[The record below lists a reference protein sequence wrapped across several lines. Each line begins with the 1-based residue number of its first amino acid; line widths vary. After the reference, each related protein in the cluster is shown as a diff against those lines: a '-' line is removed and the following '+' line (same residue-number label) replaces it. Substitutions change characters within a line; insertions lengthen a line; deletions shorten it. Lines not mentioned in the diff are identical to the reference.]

1 MILKLIINFFIIGL
15 VSFGGAYAAIPI
27 TREIVEREAL
37 ISLEEFA
44 NMVAVAESTP
54 GSFICNLATYIGS
67 VNKGFLGG
75 VLTTISAVMP
85 AFIIM
90 LIFSFCAKDIMNNEN
105 VKIVFSVI
113 RPAILSLI
121 LVVGLEIIYENLYD
135 LDIKKLAIFMILIIA
150 SLIYKKIFKKKLSS
164 IKIIIISAILGIII
178 L

>member
-1 MILKLIINFFIIGL
+1 MAEYDTSQCAVEACGVDAGFI
-15 VSFGGAYAAIPI
+15 
-27 TREIVEREAL
+27 
-37 ISLEEFA
+37 
-44 NMVAVAESTP
+44 
-54 GSFICNLATYIGS
+54 
-67 VNKGFLGG
+67 GG

-90 LIFSFCAKDIMNNEN
+90 LIFSFYAKDIMNNEN
-105 VKIVFSVI
+105 VKTVFSII

-121 LVVGLEIIYENLYD
+121 LVVGLEIIYENIYD
-135 LDIKKLAIFMILIIA
+135 LNIKKLAIFMILIIA

>member
-37 ISLEEFA
+37 ITLEEFA

-67 VNKGFLGG
+67 VNEGFLGG

-90 LIFSFCAKDIMNNEN
+90 LIFSFYAKDIMNNEN
-105 VKIVFSVI
+105 VKTVFSVI

-135 LDIKKLAIFMILIIA
+135 LDIKKLAIFMIIIIA

>member
-37 ISLEEFA
+37 ITLEEFA

-67 VNKGFLGG
+67 VNAGFIGG

-90 LIFSFCAKDIMNNEN
+90 LIFSFYAKDIMNNEN
-105 VKIVFSVI
+105 VKTVFSVI

-135 LDIKKLAIFMILIIA
+135 LDIKKLAIFMIIIIA

>member
-90 LIFSFCAKDIMNNEN
+90 LIFSFYAKDIMNNEN
-105 VKIVFSVI
+105 VKTVFSVI

-121 LVVGLEIIYENLYD
+121 FVVGLEIIYENIYD
-135 LDIKKLAIFMILIIA
+135 LNIKKLAIFVILIIA

-164 IKIIIISAILGIII
+164 IKIIVLSAILGMII